1 MVYDACVSFL
11 IWLRNAFTV
20 DRSESQVVSRIRI
33 RYLTL
38 TLRSCYRLKRWLSRK
53 GLAVGARLVLSF
65 TVSLNLVCVFITKDK
80 LVGQS

>member
-20 DRSESQVVSRIRI
+20 DRSESQVSRIRI
-33 RYLTL
+33 KLVL

-65 TVSLNLVCVFITKDK
+65 TVSLNLVCVFITKAK
-80 LVGQS
+80 LVRQS